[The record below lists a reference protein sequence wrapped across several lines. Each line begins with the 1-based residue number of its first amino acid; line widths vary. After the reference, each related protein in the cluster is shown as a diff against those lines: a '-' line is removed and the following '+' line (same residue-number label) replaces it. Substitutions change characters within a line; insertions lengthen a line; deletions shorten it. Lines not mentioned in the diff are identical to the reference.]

1 MSRENKIAAAF
12 LLTCFF
18 PPFAAV
24 IAATYG
30 VRWRCRFYAQVLK
43 AQKEA
48 ESDPYV
54 LRPFIHHGR
63 APMTAWLPPKLI
75 LMAVAG
81 VTLLAASLGY
91 FHAVNAIWVALGFAP
106 ILPIDTQL
114 PLWGLL
120 IVMAGW
126 FVILHLFSKFIHR
139 RYVEGR
145 IFPGYPELLTHIRAC
160 KTSEDVLAYAP
171 SLRPAAKTHIR
182 RPYDLYRLWAAWRD
196 EDDHA
201 AYYRTERLLDAL
213 ELLAQRF
220 PYDSSDEAFRK
231 RYWAYAQSLY
241 RLLLLR
247 DPAKV
252 QHLLFAKPYPA
263 SPDTTRRDRE
273 AKLAQARAQPDIAFA
288 AQGDLTRIEALEIL
302 GLTAQPDLATLRKLK
317 EILLRD
323 TEQHH
328 EKEAMARAFKRLE
341 QAYA

>member
-1 MSRENKIAAAF
+1 MSRENKIAIAF
-12 LLTCFF
+12 LLTCAF

-24 IAATYG
+24 IAATYAL
-30 VRWRCRFYAQVLK
+30 RWRCRYYAQLLK
-43 AQKEA
+43 VQKEA

-63 APMTAWLPPKLI
+63 APITAWLPPKPI
-75 LMAVAG
+75 LLTVAG
-81 VTLLAASLGY
+81 VALLAASLGY
-91 FHAVNAIWVALGFAP
+91 FHAVDAIWLALGFAP
-106 ILPIDTQL
+106 ILPIDAL
-114 PLWGLL
+114 PLWGFL
-120 IVMAGW
+120 ILMAGW
-126 FVILHLFSKFIHR
+126 FGTLHLICTFIHR
-139 RYVEGR
+139 RYIEGR

-171 SLRPAAKTHIR
+171 SLRAAAKTHIR

-196 EDDHA
+196 EEDHA
-201 AYYRTERLLDAL
+201 AYYRSERLLDAL

-273 AKLAQARAQPDIAFA
+273 AKLAQARAKPDIDIA
-288 AQGDLTRIEALEIL
+288 AHGDLTRIEALEIL

-317 EILLRD
+317 ETLLRD
-323 TEQHH
+323 TDDDH
-328 EKEAMARAFKRLE
+328 EKEAMALAFKRLE
-341 QAYA
+341 QSFA

>member
-1 MSRENKIAAAF
+1 MTREQKIAAAF
-12 LLTCFF
+12 LLTCAF
-18 PPFAAV
+18 PPFVAVLAAY
-24 IAATYG
+24 YG
-30 VRWRCRFYAQVLK
+30 VRWRCRFYAQLLK
-43 AQKEA
+43 ARKEA

-63 APMTAWLPPKLI
+63 APITAWIPPKPI
-75 LMAVAG
+75 LLAVVG
-81 VTLLAASLGY
+81 VSALAASLAY

-126 FVILHLFSKFIHR
+126 FGTLHPITKFIHR
-139 RYVEGR
+139 RYIEGR

-171 SLRPAAKTHIR
+171 SLRAAAKTHIR
-182 RPYDLYRLWAAWRD
+182 RPYDLYRLWAAWRGA
-196 EDDHA
+196 EDHA
-201 AYYRTERLLDAL
+201 AYYRSERLLDAL

-273 AKLAQARAQPDIAFA
+273 ARLAQARSRPDIVFA
-288 AQGDLTRIEALEIL
+288 AQGDLTRSEALEIL
-302 GLTAQPDLATLRKLK
+302 GLTAQPDLATLKKLK
-317 EILLRD
+317 EMLLRD
-323 TEQHH
+323 TDQDH
-328 EKEAMARAFKRLE
+328 EREVVARAFKRLE
-341 QAYA
+341 QSYA

>member
-160 KTSEDVLAYAP
+160 KTSEAVLAYAP
-171 SLRPAAKTHIR
+171 SLRAAAKTHIR
-182 RPYDLYRLWAAWRD
+182 RPYDLYRVWVAWRD
-196 EDDHA
+196 EEDHA
-201 AYYRTERLLDAL
+201 AYYRSERLLDAL

-247 DPAKV
+247 DPSKV

-263 SPDTTRRDRE
+263 SPDTTRRDRD
-273 AKLAQARAQPDIAFA
+273 ARLAQARAKPDIDLATH
-288 AQGDLTRIEALEIL
+288 GELTRIEALEIL
-302 GLTAQPDLATLRKLK
+302 GLTAQPDLATLKKLK
-317 EILLRD
+317 ETLLRD
-323 TEQHH
+323 TDQDY
-328 EKEAMARAFKRLE
+328 EKEAIARAFKRLE

>member
-63 APMTAWLPPKLI
+63 APITAWLPPKLI

-182 RPYDLYRLWAAWRD
+182 RPYDLYRLWAAWHDD
-196 EDDHA
+196 EDHA
-201 AYYRTERLLDAL
+201 AYYRSERLLDAL

-220 PYDSSDEAFRK
+220 PHDSSDEAFRK

-317 EILLRD
+317 EMLLRD
-323 TEQHH
+323 TEQDH